1 MPSMSQAGSYFGTLA
16 YLAAV
21 ARTGRAGDG
30 AAVVSAMR
38 AAGVFDHPLFGK
50 TSVRADG
57 RVIQHVSRRSQ
68 ETLEMDEALRLLQN
82 RFGYPG
88 RQGVPSA
95 QRRRMPACE
104 VSKARKE
111 P

>member
-1 MPSMSQAGSYFGTLA
+1 
-16 YLAAV
+16 
-21 ARTGRAGDG
+21 
-30 AAVVSAMR
+30 MR
-38 AAGVFDHPLFGK
+38 AAGVFDDPLFGK

-57 RVIQHVSRRSQ
+57 RVIHDMYLVEVKKPSESMKPYI
-68 ETLEMDEALRLLQN
+68 TTN
-82 RFGYPG
+82 RFGYSG